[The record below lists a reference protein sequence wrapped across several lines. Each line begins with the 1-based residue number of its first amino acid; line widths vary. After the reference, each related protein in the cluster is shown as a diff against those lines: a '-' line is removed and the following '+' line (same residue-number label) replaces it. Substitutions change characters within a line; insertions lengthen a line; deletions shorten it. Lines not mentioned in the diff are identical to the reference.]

1 VKHLIRSTWMLVV
14 LAIAGS
20 PLVAQDA
27 VRAADTPSAAVEEF
41 MQAASDSNLV
51 RMAQL
56 FGTDRGSAARTGN
69 PDDFARRMVV
79 MQAALAGVD
88 VKAHG
93 ETETTEKEHMVVTT
107 EITRGNCRVMVPVT
121 AVKAR
126 EGWLVRRFDLPS
138 VWDGINR
145 PCEATGR
152 PGNSGD

>member
-1 VKHLIRSTWMLVV
+1 MKYLIRSTWMFGF
-14 LAIAGS
+14 LAMLAG
-20 PLVAQDA
+20 PLAAQDE
-27 VRAADTPSAAVEEF
+27 VRGGETPSAAVEEF

-79 MQAALAGVD
+79 MQAALSGIS

-93 ETETTEKEHMVVTT
+93 ETVTTEKEHMVVTT
-107 EITRGNCRVMVPVT
+107 EIIRGNCRVTVGIT

-152 PGNSGD
+152 PRNSDG